1 MFRVCEVAATSRS
14 NPTAGDMEVNP
25 APRSLRYPV
34 QRLSGAISAA
44 SGAMYMPLG
53 YIPGA

>member
-1 MFRVCEVAATSRS
+1 MFQVCEVAATSRS